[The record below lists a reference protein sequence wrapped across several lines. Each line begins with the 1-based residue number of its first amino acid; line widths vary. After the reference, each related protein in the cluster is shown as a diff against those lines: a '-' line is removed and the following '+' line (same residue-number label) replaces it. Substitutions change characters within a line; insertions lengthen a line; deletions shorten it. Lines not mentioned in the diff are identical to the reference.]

1 MRGHARR
8 ASETAARAG
17 SLDGERFFDESLGR
31 GDQLRHA
38 LLGVREDREGIAR
51 TDVRGVYDD
60 MPVLAFRDCIAAL
73 QRREGT
79 EDIET
84 PAERVEAF
92 PLAGDLA
99 GCDGR

>member
-1 MRGHARR
+1 MVLLFLIDVNPNP
-8 ASETAARAG
+8 SVLET
-17 SLDGERFFDESLGR
+17 
-31 GDQLRHA
+31 
-38 LLGVREDREGIAR
+38 DREGIAR
-51 TDVRGVYDD
+51 TDVRGVCDD

>member
-1 MRGHARR
+1 
-8 ASETAARAG
+8 
-17 SLDGERFFDESLGR
+17 
-31 GDQLRHA
+31 
-38 LLGVREDREGIAR
+38 AR
-51 TDVRGVYDD
+51 TDVRGVCDD

-99 GCDGR
+99 GCDGRYRSERPFQECAVRLDPPLQAPRGEPFSQGRRSSSSPPKRLANFADQ